1 MKDEVY
7 DEIYIASLKILKKMY
22 GTSAEF
28 HKGQFEAIKA
38 TISHKRTLIV
48 QKTGWGKS
56 LVYFTATK
64 LHRDMGKGMTVVIS
78 PLLVL
83 MDNQLEAAERLGLKC
98 SVINSD
104 TKEEWDDILQ
114 RAKNDE
120 LDLILITPESLF
132 SESVKNILPELRLGL
147 FVIDEVH
154 CISDWGHDFRLD
166 YGNLYK
172 IIKQLPPNVSL
183 LGTTATANKRVIEDL
198 KKQMGNDIF
207 LSRGSL
213 TRESLHIQVLRINI
227 KYERYAWILENI
239 NNIPGSGIIYCLTR
253 RDCDYL
259 ADFLTLNGIN
269 ARAYHAGLGKDEE
282 KETEELFKKN
292 RIKAVVSTIKLGMGY
307 DKGDIS
313 FVIHFQKPTNIVSYY
328 QQIGRAG
335 RNIGDAYVFLMSGD
349 EDDAINNYFIDTA
362 FPSEGECKGILDII
376 ADNNGIKKADILSSV
391 NIRSSRIDKALAFLI
406 NDGYLYKDYGEYY
419 TTAKKFIY
427 DWRHYN
433 EIKEVRQ
440 REHKQMNELPNFKGC
455 YSRYIMNCLD
465 DDLATDCGKCSNC
478 IGHDIL
484 SYKISEINVRKAY
497 DYINGLILEIEPRK
511 QWTSSDFTGNKKI
524 EYINKNGIC
533 LSRYGDV
540 GYAELVHEGKY
551 GRSGRFCAE
560 LIGKS
565 VEVLGPFVRQNRI
578 DAITFVPSKRS
589 KIVENFA
596 RELSER
602 LRIDLLDS
610 LWKLESEQQKNMENS
625 AHQCKNAFRSFHVK
639 KDCVLPNKLLLV
651 DDIIDS
657 KWTMTVC
664 GYKLMKAGCLE
675 VFPFALSDTSG
686 R

>member
-213 TRESLHIQVLRINI
+213 TRESLHIQVLRINT

>member
-213 TRESLHIQVLRINI
+213 TRESLHIQVLRINT

-259 ADFLTLNGIN
+259 ADFLNLNGIN

-335 RNIGDAYVFLMSGD
+335 RNIGNAYVFLMSGD

-657 KWTMTVC
+657 KWTMTVYD
-664 GYKLMKAGCLE
+664 YKLMKADYLE
-675 VFPFALSDTSG
+675 IFPFALSNTSK